1 MEVTNLSWS
10 LNLVEAFG
18 KLQRSSPLAARL
30 SFFPR
35 HLEQPRKFLSL
46 NHSKRRNQWVG
57 TFKHYDLR
65 TSLEV
70 AELNTRSSEDLGAK
84 TRKIENIN

>member
-1 MEVTNLSWS
+1 M
-10 LNLVEAFG
+10 
-18 KLQRSSPLAARL
+18 
-30 SFFPR
+30 
-35 HLEQPRKFLSL
+35 
-46 NHSKRRNQWVG
+46 G

-84 TRKIENIN
+84 TRKIENKLEREREEFRPPQALEREALNL

>member
-1 MEVTNLSWS
+1 M
-10 LNLVEAFG
+10 
-18 KLQRSSPLAARL
+18 
-30 SFFPR
+30 
-35 HLEQPRKFLSL
+35 
-46 NHSKRRNQWVG
+46 G

-84 TRKIENIN
+84 TRKIENKLEREREEGRQPQVLEREALNL

>member
-1 MEVTNLSWS
+1 M
-10 LNLVEAFG
+10 
-18 KLQRSSPLAARL
+18 
-30 SFFPR
+30 
-35 HLEQPRKFLSL
+35 
-46 NHSKRRNQWVG
+46 G

-84 TRKIENIN
+84 TRKIENKLERERERGVRPSSREKVSQIS

>member
-1 MEVTNLSWS
+1 M
-10 LNLVEAFG
+10 
-18 KLQRSSPLAARL
+18 
-30 SFFPR
+30 
-35 HLEQPRKFLSL
+35 
-46 NHSKRRNQWVG
+46 G

-84 TRKIENIN
+84 LRKIENKLEREREREEFGHVLERESLKYLKLG

>member
-1 MEVTNLSWS
+1 M
-10 LNLVEAFG
+10 
-18 KLQRSSPLAARL
+18 
-30 SFFPR
+30 
-35 HLEQPRKFLSL
+35 
-46 NHSKRRNQWVG
+46 G

-84 TRKIENIN
+84 TRKIENKLERERGVSAKVLERESLKSLKLG

>member
-1 MEVTNLSWS
+1 M
-10 LNLVEAFG
+10 
-18 KLQRSSPLAARL
+18 
-30 SFFPR
+30 
-35 HLEQPRKFLSL
+35 
-46 NHSKRRNQWVG
+46 G

-84 TRKIENIN
+84 TRKIENKLERERGAATTSSRERSSQSLTYVE

>member
-1 MEVTNLSWS
+1 M
-10 LNLVEAFG
+10 
-18 KLQRSSPLAARL
+18 
-30 SFFPR
+30 
-35 HLEQPRKFLSL
+35 
-46 NHSKRRNQWVG
+46 G

-84 TRKIENIN
+84 TRKIENKLEREREEFRPSSRERVSQIS

>member
-1 MEVTNLSWS
+1 M
-10 LNLVEAFG
+10 
-18 KLQRSSPLAARL
+18 
-30 SFFPR
+30 
-35 HLEQPRKFLSL
+35 
-46 NHSKRRNQWVG
+46 G

-84 TRKIENIN
+84 TRKIENKLEREREDFRPQVLERESLKSLKLG

>member
-1 MEVTNLSWS
+1 M
-10 LNLVEAFG
+10 
-18 KLQRSSPLAARL
+18 
-30 SFFPR
+30 
-35 HLEQPRKFLSL
+35 
-46 NHSKRRNQWVG
+46 G

-84 TRKIENIN
+84 TRKIENKLERERGVQPPQVLERESLNL

>member
-1 MEVTNLSWS
+1 M
-10 LNLVEAFG
+10 
-18 KLQRSSPLAARL
+18 
-30 SFFPR
+30 
-35 HLEQPRKFLSL
+35 
-46 NHSKRRNQWVG
+46 G

-84 TRKIENIN
+84 TRIIENKLEREREEFRPQVLERESLKSLKLG

>member
-1 MEVTNLSWS
+1 M
-10 LNLVEAFG
+10 
-18 KLQRSSPLAARL
+18 
-30 SFFPR
+30 
-35 HLEQPRKFLSL
+35 
-46 NHSKRRNQWVG
+46 G

-84 TRKIENIN
+84 ARKIENKLERERGRGGNHKF

>member
-1 MEVTNLSWS
+1 M
-10 LNLVEAFG
+10 
-18 KLQRSSPLAARL
+18 
-30 SFFPR
+30 
-35 HLEQPRKFLSL
+35 
-46 NHSKRRNQWVG
+46 G

-84 TRKIENIN
+84 TRKIENKLERERERGVSAKVIERESLKSLKLG

>member
-1 MEVTNLSWS
+1 M
-10 LNLVEAFG
+10 
-18 KLQRSSPLAARL
+18 
-30 SFFPR
+30 
-35 HLEQPRKFLSL
+35 
-46 NHSKRRNQWVG
+46 G

-84 TRKIENIN
+84 TRNNRKYKLEREREEGAAKSRERSSQSLKLCMNEK

>member
-1 MEVTNLSWS
+1 M
-10 LNLVEAFG
+10 
-18 KLQRSSPLAARL
+18 
-30 SFFPR
+30 
-35 HLEQPRKFLSL
+35 
-46 NHSKRRNQWVG
+46 G

-84 TRKIENIN
+84 TRIIKNKLEREREESRPQVLERESLKSLKLG